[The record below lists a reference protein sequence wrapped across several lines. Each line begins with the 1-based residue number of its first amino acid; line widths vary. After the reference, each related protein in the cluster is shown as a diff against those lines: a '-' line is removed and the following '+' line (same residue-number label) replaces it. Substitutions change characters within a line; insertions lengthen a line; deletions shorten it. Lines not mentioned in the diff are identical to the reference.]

1 MRKTNENYDAEKELL
16 AEALSFLVV
25 LFFLVVFV
33 GVYYIAYNLL

>member
-1 MRKTNENYDAEKELL
+1 MRKTNENYDAENELL
-16 AEALSFLVV
+16 AEALSFLIV